1 MPLNVI
7 SNFAANVALRNLSIN
22 DTAATNSLAKL
33 SAGSRVLSAKDDAA
47 ALAIGNRLSAEVAG
61 LKQAQVN
68 AGQGVSMLQIADG
81 AMSKV
86 NDVLQRMK
94 SLAVQSGSGQ
104 LSSTERSMIDT
115 EYQALTSEID
125 RISNDTEFA
134 GTKLVDGSFG
144 VSFATS
150 TNTSYSNNLQQ
161 ADGIESITF
170 KGDFNTA
177 STGILSYNT
186 TSNAFTMSQNGTSYT
201 GSLPTAAHDGTQMTS
216 GTVLSLTAAGTDLS
230 VDLTINKSFQTGNT
244 VSNASI
250 NLTGS
255 STTSFTFKVGTGTSS
270 TSDEIAVTV
279 NSISAT
285 QLGISGTS
293 LTTQTNADT
302 ASTAITNAIDDL
314 QTYRATVGANQ
325 NRLEFASAN
334 IATTLENTEAARS
347 ALLDLDVAQEM
358 SNFTSK
364 QILVQAGVAM
374 LSQANQMPQSLLR
387 LLG

>member
-7 SNFAANVALRNLSIN
+7 SNFAANVAHRNLSTN
-22 DTAATNSLAKL
+22 DMQATNSLAKL
-33 SAGSRVLSAKDDAA
+33 SAGSRVISAKDDAA

-144 VSFATS
+144 VTIDTAAGF
-150 TNTSYSNNLQQ
+150 QQ
-161 ADGIESITF
+161 SDGIEAITF

-177 STGILSYNT
+177 STGTLSYNT
-186 TSNAFTMSQNGTSYT
+186 TSDAFTMSHNGTSYT
-201 GSLPTAAHDGTQMTS
+201 GSLPTTAHDGTQMTS

-270 TSDEIAVTV
+270 TADEIAVTV

-293 LTTQTNADT
+293 LTTQSNADT

-314 QTYRATVGANQ
+314 QTYRAEVGANQ

-374 LSQANQMPQSLLR
+374 LSQANQLPQNLLR